1 MCLCEWEIIY
11 DITLNNCLKKT
22 AKTLLSLKFIEGV
35 DIIRV

>member
-1 MCLCEWEIIY
+1 MCLCEWEINY
-11 DITLNNCLKKT
+11 DITLNNSFQN